1 MSDLPGIVITGATG
15 RMGQML
21 VKTVVQSGKA
31 RLVGAIEREGSEAI
45 GQDIGTLCGLGP
57 LGVLV
62 ESDPLPSFARAQAV
76 IDFTAPAA
84 TLEFAALAAQARAV
98 HVIGTTGMTEAE
110 IEQLAPAALHAV
122 MIHARNM
129 SLGVNLLTQL
139 KKKVAAALDE
149 D

>member
-62 ESDPLPSFARAQAV
+62 
-76 IDFTAPAA
+76 
-84 TLEFAALAAQARAV
+84 
-98 HVIGTTGMTEAE
+98 
-110 IEQLAPAALHAV
+110 
-122 MIHARNM
+122 
-129 SLGVNLLTQL
+129 
-139 KKKVAAALDE
+139 
-149 D
+149 